1 VAGPEETRMFASY
14 IYRTRVMQILD
25 EEFALVPV
33 ADHRKR
39 LLAACR
45 HAREEGL
52 GPYDVAVRYVVARLD
67 ALRETLDARGEIVP
81 TAAAEM
87 TRHVATVAR
96 LIDARKVSARL
107 VDEGLGHALRELRA
121 CCMRPARARVA

>member
-1 VAGPEETRMFASY
+1 MFAA
-14 IYRTRVMQILD
+14 YRYRIRVMQILD

-52 GPYDVAVRYVVARLD
+52 GPYDVAVRYIVARLE
-67 ALRETLDARGEIVP
+67 ALRETLDTEGEIVP

-87 TRHVATVAR
+87 TRHVAAVAR
-96 LIDARKVSARL
+96 LIDARKVSTRL
-107 VDEGLGHALRELRA
+107 VDEGIGHTLRDLRA
-121 CCMRPARARVA
+121 RCVRPARARVA